1 MLLDGE
7 AHDNIAN
14 YKMDSKNY
22 RAALK
27 LSAERYGDTERISRT
42 HYDAL
47 MNLQPVFS
55 NNDVARLRKS
65 HNKLETN
72 HRALLSLGKK
82 QEMYSDILVPQIE
95 NKLPQH
101 LRITILQKRKRDNL
115 SMDQLL
121 NVLEDEIRI
130 RESRPLSKKPNRID
144 FKEDRKKRPSSTASA
159 LVGSQMRTPAKLD
172 KRCPYCLGSHA
183 YEMFFLPQ

>member
-1 MLLDGE
+1 MDGE

-27 LSAERYGDTERISRT
+27 LLAEGYGDIERISRT

-65 HNKLETN
+65 HNELETN

-101 LRITILQKRKRDNL
+101 MRITIFQTRKRDNW

-121 NVLEDEIRI
+121 NDLENEICI
-130 RESRPLSKKPNRID
+130 RESRPLSKKPSRID
-144 FKEDRKKRPSSTASA
+144 FKEDCKKRPPNTASA
-159 LVGSQMRTPAKLD
+159 LVCSQMSTPAKLD
-172 KRCPYCLGSHA
+172 KL
-183 YEMFFLPQ
+183 FLTVWDHMQQNLVRR